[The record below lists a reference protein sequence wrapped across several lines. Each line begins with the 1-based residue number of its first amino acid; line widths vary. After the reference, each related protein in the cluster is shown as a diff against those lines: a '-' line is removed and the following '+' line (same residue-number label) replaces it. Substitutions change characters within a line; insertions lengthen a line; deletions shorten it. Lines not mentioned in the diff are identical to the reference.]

1 MNVIDTGN
9 FWKVYYE
16 VLIKEEGPSYHM
28 RELAQTSYLLSNTQ
42 VAKSKG
48 INIRA

>member
-9 FWKVYYE
+9 FWEASYE
-16 VLIKEEGPSYHM
+16 VLNKVEGPSYHT
-28 RELAQTSYLLSNTQ
+28 RKLVQTSYLLSNSQ